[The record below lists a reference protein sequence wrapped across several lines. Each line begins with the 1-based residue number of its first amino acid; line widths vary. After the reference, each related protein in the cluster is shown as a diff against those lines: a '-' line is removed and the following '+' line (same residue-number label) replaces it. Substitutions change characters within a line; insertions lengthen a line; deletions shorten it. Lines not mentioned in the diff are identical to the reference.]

1 VTEQEARL
9 RRPALGRGLAALIPD
24 APLPARDGVLNLA
37 IERLAPDPRQP
48 RQHFQKEALAELAA
62 SIRAQGV
69 LQPIL
74 VRKSPDGY
82 IIVAGERRW
91 RAAQLAGLQDV
102 PVLVRDLAE
111 ALAFEVA
118 LVENL
123 QREDLTALEEAE
135 AYRRLIDEH
144 GLTQEELAKR
154 VGRDRSTIA
163 NALRLLRLP
172 DEVKRAVSSG
182 ELSMGH
188 ARALLAID
196 DPARITVLARQIV
209 ARGLSVR
216 AVEQLVRGRT
226 VAKGKG
232 AVPPDNP
239 NARALCEALSRSLG
253 TKVTLHGP
261 GNSGTLQIQYSSL
274 DELDRIVEKILGD

>member
-1 VTEQEARL
+1 VNDPQSRL

-24 APLPARDGVLNLA
+24 APTSARGGVQQLG
-37 IERLAPDPRQP
+37 IERISPDPRQP
-48 RQHFQKEALAELAA
+48 RHHFEKDALAELAA

-74 VRKSPDGY
+74 VRKSGEGY
-82 IIVAGERRW
+82 VIVAGERRW
-91 RAAQLAGLQDV
+91 RAAQQAGLHEV
-102 PVLVRDLAE
+102 PALVRDLAE
-111 ALAFEVA
+111 SAAFEVA

-144 GLTQEELAKR
+144 GLTQDDLAKR

-172 DEVKRAVSSG
+172 DEVKAAVSSG
-182 ELSMGH
+182 ALSMGH
-188 ARALLAID
+188 ARALLAVED
-196 DPARITVLARQIV
+196 HARMTQLARQVI

-216 AVEQLVRGRT
+216 AVELLVRGRVSKPSGAT
-226 VAKGKG
+226 VSS
-232 AVPPDNP
+232 NP
-239 NARALCEALSRSLG
+239 NARALCESLVRALG
-253 TKVTLHGP
+253 AKVTLQGS
-261 GNSGTLQIQYSSL
+261 GKTGTLRIHYSSL
-274 DELDRIVEKILGD
+274 DELDRIVEKILAN

>member
-1 VTEQEARL
+1 MTEQESRL

-24 APLPARDGVLNLA
+24 AAPPRNGVLQLA
-37 IERLAPDPRQP
+37 IERISPDARQP
-48 RQHFQKEALAELAA
+48 RHHFEKEPLAELAA

-74 VRKSPDGY
+74 VRKSGESY
-82 IIVAGERRW
+82 LIVAGERRW
-91 RAAQLAGLQDV
+91 RAAQLAGLHEV

-111 ALAFEVA
+111 SAAFEIA

-135 AYRRLIDEH
+135 AYRRLIEEH
-144 GLTQEELAKR
+144 RLTQEDLAKR

-172 DEVKRAVSSG
+172 EEVKAALASG
-182 ELSMGH
+182 ALSMGH
-188 ARALLAID
+188 ARALLAVE
-196 DPARITVLARQIV
+196 DPARLNQLARQVI
-209 ARGLSVR
+209 ARHLSVR
-216 AVEQLVRGRT
+216 AVEQLVRGKVSKPAGET
-226 VAKGKG
+226 K
-232 AVPPDNP
+232 DSNP
-239 NARALCEALSRSLG
+239 NARALCESLMRALG

-261 GNSGTLQIQYSSL
+261 GKTGTLQIHYSSL
-274 DELDRIVEKILGD
+274 DELDRIVEKILTD

>member
-1 VTEQEARL
+1 VSDQESRL
-9 RRPALGRGLAALIPD
+9 RRPALGRGLAALIPEA
-24 APLPARDGVLNLA
+24 APPTRSGVMQLA
-37 IERLAPDPRQP
+37 IERIAPDPQQP
-48 RQHFQKEALAELAA
+48 RHQFKRESLAELAV

-74 VRKSPDGY
+74 VRKSGEGY

-91 RAAQLAGLQDV
+91 RAAQQAGLHDV
-102 PVLVRDLAE
+102 PVLVREIAE
-111 ALAFEVA
+111 SAAFEIA

-144 GLTQEELAKR
+144 GLTQDELAKR

-172 DEVKRAVSSG
+172 DEVKAAISSG
-182 ELSMGH
+182 ALSMGH
-188 ARALLAID
+188 ARALLALE
-196 DPARITVLARQIV
+196 DPARMTQLSRQVI
-209 ARGLSVR
+209 ALGLSVR
-216 AVEQLVRGRT
+216 AVEQLARGRRARRKG
-226 VAKGKG
+226 VAP
-232 AVPPDNP
+232 ASNP
-239 NARALCEALSRSLG
+239 NARALCESLMRALG

-261 GNSGTLQIQYSSL
+261 GNTGTLQIHYSSL
-274 DELDRIVEKILGD
+274 DELDRIVEKILTE

>member
-1 VTEQEARL
+1 MNDQEARL
-9 RRPALGRGLAALIPD
+9 RRPALGRGLAALIPE
-24 APLPARDGVLNLA
+24 APLPPRDGVLRLG
-37 IERLAPDPRQP
+37 IERLSPDPRQP
-48 RQHFQKEALAELAA
+48 RQHFQRHALSELAA
-62 SIRAQGV
+62 SIRAQGI

-74 VRKSPDGY
+74 VRKAADGY
-82 IIVAGERRW
+82 VIVAGERRW
-91 RAAQLAGLQDV
+91 RAAQEAGLHEV
-102 PVLVRDLAE
+102 PVLVRDLTE
-111 ALAFEVA
+111 ASAFEIA

-144 GLTQEELAKR
+144 GLTQEDLARR

-172 DEVKRAVSSG
+172 DEVKAAVSSG

-188 ARALLAID
+188 ARALLALEQ
-196 DPARITVLARQIV
+196 PARITQLARQIV

-216 AVEQLVRGRT
+216 AVEDLVRGVKPSRN
-226 VAKGKG
+226 KG
-232 AVPPDNP
+232 AARASNS
-239 NARALCEALSRSLG
+239 NARALCEALTRTLG

-261 GNSGTLQIQYSSL
+261 GPSGNLQIHYSSL
-274 DELDRIVEKILGD
+274 DELDRIVEKILAN